1 MLFACS
7 RIVKEGRNMAVPDG
21 LIALAFRGYFLDRH
35 GNFYEFFGCVMG
47 SYPTVTQRNVKSQV
61 RSN

>member
-1 MLFACS
+1 
-7 RIVKEGRNMAVPDG
+7 MAVPDG